1 MFTVEQPIHLH
12 FIISPAHARPQR
24 LARGPALGRAIREE
38 APPRLRRARGLL
50 PGRSLRRHQQHLG
63 DVLRELCRQIRLIAY
78 LMYLYSYYGE
88 RANFTGLVL
97 GCIKVDLGCIKVDL
111 GCIATALGC
120 MEAEE

>member
-1 MFTVEQPIHLH
+1 MIKLVNCENSISQELEMFTVEQPIHLH

-38 APPRLRRARGLL
+38 APPRLRRARSLL

-78 LMYLYSYYGE
+78 LMYDKKS
-88 RANFTGLVL
+88 
-97 GCIKVDLGCIKVDL
+97 I
-111 GCIATALGC
+111 
-120 MEAEE
+120 